1 MLGRIFSGLL
11 LLIGLQTAAIAQ
23 SAVKLKVNEE
33 YVAENGL
40 KVTLLKT
47 GKGKI
52 LAKGDKV
59 KVHYKGELV
68 DGRVFDSSYEREQPF
83 EFVMGMNQVIAGWDQ
98 ALLMLK
104 TGDKA
109 KLVIPPDLGY
119 GDTPM
124 PKIPAGSY
132 LVFEVEVLD
141 VIKDFAPKQ
150 FITKGKKIETSETGL
165 QYCILEKGSGPKAE
179 RGKTV
184 EVHYTG
190 FLENG
195 DIFDSSV
202 LKGQPISFRLGVGMV
217 IPGWDEGLTYLNGGG
232 KALLSIPYNLA
243 YGESGRP
250 PLIPP
255 KARLIFNV
263 ELISVK

>member
-1 MLGRIFSGLL
+1 MRTLLFTFLFLSWGMLSS
-11 LLIGLQTAAIAQ
+11 Q
-23 SAVKLKVNEE
+23 SLKLKVNEE
-33 YVAENGL
+33 FTTASGL
-40 KVTLLKT
+40 KVKLTQA
-47 GKGKI
+47 GKGKTV
-52 LAKGDKV
+52 AKGDKV
-59 KVHYKGELV
+59 KVHYTGTLV
-68 DGRVFDSSYEREQPF
+68 DDRKFDSSRDRNQPF
-83 EFVMGMNQVIAGWDQ
+83 EFVIGMKQVIAGWDEAFQ
-98 ALLMLK
+98 LLK
-104 TGDKA
+104 VGDKA
-109 KLVIPPDLGY
+109 ILTIPPDLGY

-132 LVFEVEVLD
+132 LVFDVEVLD
-141 VIKDFAPKQ
+141 VFKNFAPKPFTVKSKQ
-150 FITKGKKIETSETGL
+150 NIVSSTGL
-165 QYCILEKGSGPKAE
+165 EYNIIDPGKGVKAE

-202 LKGQPISFRLGVGMV
+202 LRGQPITFRLGAGMV
-217 IPGWDEGLTYLNGGG
+217 IPGWDEGIGYLNAGG

>member
-1 MLGRIFSGLL
+1 MFRSFAFCLFAVLINCTSG
-11 LLIGLQTAAIAQ
+11 IAQ
-23 SAVKLKVNEE
+23 SAVKLKLNEE
-33 YVAENGL
+33 YTAANGL
-40 KVTLLKT
+40 KITLLKA
-47 GKGKI
+47 GKGKS

-68 DGRVFDSSYEREQPF
+68 DGRPFDSSIERNQPF

-98 ALLMLK
+98 ALLSLK

-150 FITKGKKIETSETGL
+150 FVTKGKKTETSASGL
-165 QYCILEKGSGPKAE
+165 EYCILEKGSGAKAE

-217 IPGWDEGLTYLNGGG
+217 IPGWDEGLTYLNAGG

-243 YGESGRP
+243 YGETGRP

>member
-1 MLGRIFSGLL
+1 MRVLLFSFLFL
-11 LLIGLQTAAIAQ
+11 SWSSLNSQ
-23 SAVKLKVNEE
+23 SLKLKVDEE
-33 YVAENGL
+33 VTTASGL
-40 KVTLLKT
+40 KIKLTHA
-47 GKGKI
+47 GKGRTV
-52 LAKGDKV
+52 AKGDKV
-59 KVHYKGELV
+59 KVHYSGTLV
-68 DGRVFDSSYEREQPF
+68 DGRKFDSSRERNQPF
-83 EFVMGMNQVIAGWDQ
+83 EFVIGMKQAIAGWDEAFQ
-98 ALLMLK
+98 LLK
-104 TGDKA
+104 VGDKA
-109 KLVIPPDLGY
+109 ILTIPPDLGY

-132 LVFEVEVLD
+132 LIFDVEVLD
-141 VIKDFAPKQ
+141 VFKDFAPKP
-150 FITKGKKIETSETGL
+150 FIVKAKQKVITASGLEYNIVEQGKGA
-165 QYCILEKGSGPKAE
+165 KAE

-202 LKGQPISFRLGVGMV
+202 LRGQPITFRIGAGMV
-217 IPGWDEGLTYLNGGG
+217 IPGWDEGIGYLNEGG

-255 KARLIFNV
+255 KSRLIFNV

>member
-1 MLGRIFSGLL
+1 MLRRVFFSFALL
-11 LLIGLQTAAIAQ
+11 LCINIAAVAQ
-23 SAVKLKVNEE
+23 SSVKLKVNEE
-33 YVAENGL
+33 HTTENGL
-40 KVTLLKT
+40 KVTLLKN

-68 DGRVFDSSYEREQPF
+68 DGRPFDSSYERDQPF

-150 FITKGKKIETSETGL
+150 FITKGKKIETSSSGL
-165 QYCILEKGSGPKAE
+165 QYCILEKQ
-179 RGKTV
+179 
-184 EVHYTG
+184 
-190 FLENG
+190 F
-195 DIFDSSV
+195 
-202 LKGQPISFRLGVGMV
+202 
-217 IPGWDEGLTYLNGGG
+217 
-232 KALLSIPYNLA
+232 
-243 YGESGRP
+243 
-250 PLIPP
+250 
-255 KARLIFNV
+255 
-263 ELISVK
+263 

>member
-1 MLGRIFSGLL
+1 MKK
-11 LLIGLQTAAIAQ
+11 LIYLFILIISTQISAQ
-23 SAVKLKVNEE
+23 VTKLKVNEE
-33 YVAENGL
+33 FVSPNGL
-40 KVTLLKT
+40 KIKLTKS
-47 GKGKI
+47 GKGKT
-52 LAKGDKV
+52 LNKGDKV
-59 KVHYKGELV
+59 KLHYKGALV
-68 DGRVFDSSYEREQPF
+68 DGRIFDSSFERNQPF
-83 EFVMGMNQVIAGWDQ
+83 EFVLGMNQVISGWDQ
-98 ALLMLK
+98 SFLFLK
-104 TGDKA
+104 VGDKA
-109 KLVIPPDLGY
+109 QITIPPDLGY

-124 PKIPAGSY
+124 PKIPSGSF
-132 LVFEVEVLD
+132 LVFEVDIIEVF
-141 VIKDFAPKQ
+141 KDFAPKQ
-150 FITKGKKIETSETGL
+150 FITKGKKTITSPSGL
-165 QYCILEKGSGPKAE
+165 QYCVLDQGDGAKAE

-202 LKGQPISFRLGVGMV
+202 LKGQPISFRLGTGMV
-217 IPGWDEGLTYLNGGG
+217 IPGWDEGISNLNVGGM
-232 KALLSIPYNLA
+232 ALLSIPYELA